1 MAGNN
6 VFLLLHRDMHAC
18 MHACTSRNAS
28 CQRRTCT
35 AAERRGRTIGNGVT
49 SGNKMERN
57 KKVPFLDGMYRELN
71 FIFPWK
77 TCRDLIREKKKKI
90 EVQERRFIKVSSTST
105 TRGSRPN
112 LSQSIAIYRNTRRSC
127 LTYRACATNVYFRC
141 VSSPGARDGERSG
154 IGLEKEGE
162 VKRNSLTDWRTR
174 GGGRGRME
182 GVERGI

>member
-77 TCRDLIREKKKKI
+77 TCRDLIREKKKKN
-90 EVQERRFIKVSSTST
+90 
-105 TRGSRPN
+105 RGSRTKVYKGFVH
-112 LSQSIAIYRNTRRSC
+112 LDDARISSESIAIYRNTRRSC

-174 GGGRGRME
+174 GGRRGRME